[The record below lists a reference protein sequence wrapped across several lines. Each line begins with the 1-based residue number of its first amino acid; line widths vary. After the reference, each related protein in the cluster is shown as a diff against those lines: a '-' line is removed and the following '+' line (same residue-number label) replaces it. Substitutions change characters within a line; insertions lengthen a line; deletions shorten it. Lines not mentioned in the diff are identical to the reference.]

1 MSGVFPAL
9 IWHLTLVDLLLLLAT
24 VVIVPLGLRLLPF
37 AGPRSRQV
45 LWVARLVQPFGAAA
59 AVTSFLFAPGW
70 TAGVVALGW
79 LITCAIA
86 SLAGLIELIERRSLR
101 PLHLV
106 PAAAVAY
113 LSFGAGWLVLS
124 RAGLRPEN
132 FSHEIVE
139 LTGVHFHYAGFAAT
153 LMAALTVGAVR
164 DRSRLATFA
173 SGAAM
178 LIVVGVPI
186 TAAGIATSSGLV
198 TVLGPVFLGAGVL
211 SVAGITGLAIAPRI
225 RPESSLPRLRGRVGW
240 GPLAF
245 ARWLLWISAAGVV
258 LPMLLGV
265 DYAISRV
272 FPIPALDLRAMALIH
287 GDLNALV
294 FSLAG
299 LLGWTLSQ
307 ADRSAC
313 VGASRAARSAG

>member
-9 IWHLTLVDLLLLLAT
+9 IWHLTLVDLLLLFAT
-24 VVIVPLGLRLLPF
+24 LVIVPLGLRLVPF
-37 AGPRSRQV
+37 TGLRARRV
-45 LWVARLVQPFGAAA
+45 LGVARIVQPFGALA
-59 AVTSFLFAPGW
+59 AVVAFLISPGW
-70 TAGVVALGW
+70 TAGAVALGW
-79 LITCAIA
+79 LITCAVA
-86 SLAGLIELIERRSLR
+86 SFAGLMELIDSRSLR
-101 PLHLV
+101 PAHLV

-113 LSFGAGWLVLS
+113 LSVGAGWLVLS
-124 RAGLRPEN
+124 RAGLQPEG

-153 LMAALTVGAVR
+153 LMAALTMSAVR
-164 DRSRLATFA
+164 DRGRLSTFA

-178 LIVVGVPI
+178 LIVVGVPT
-186 TAAGIATSSGLV
+186 TAAGIATGSGLL
-198 TVLGPVFLGAGVL
+198 TVAGPVLLGTGVL
-211 SVAGITGLAIAPRI
+211 SIAGITGLAIAPRI
-225 RPESSLPRLRGRVGW
+225 RPERSLPRLRGRAGC
-240 GPLAF
+240 GPLA

-258 LPMLLGV
+258 APMLLGV

-299 LLGWTLSQ
+299 LLGWTLV
-307 ADRSAC
+307 RSSAS
-313 VGASRAARSAG
+313 VGRTT